1 MSNRGGTPLHVAI
14 SQHAHELV
22 QLLIDRGAEVGAR
35 TSSNETSLHSAAEK
49 NFVCG
54 AQLLIEHGVDV
65 DASSIY
71 GHRPLHFAVFNK
83 SHDVARLPGL
93 SRMIPAD
100 APVFYGERLSHSS
113 FSTERSKM
121 GSNHS

>member
-1 MSNRGGTPLHVAI
+1 MLVLLLLPL
-14 SQHAHELV
+14 SLLLNLCLRELRLYELV

-54 AQLLIEHGVDV
+54 AQLLIEHGADV

-83 SHDVARLPGL
+83 SHDVVRLLVEHGANSDGIDL
-93 SRMIPAD
+93 AGIRR
-100 APVFYGERLSHSS
+100 YG
-113 FSTERSKM
+113 
-121 GSNHS
+121 